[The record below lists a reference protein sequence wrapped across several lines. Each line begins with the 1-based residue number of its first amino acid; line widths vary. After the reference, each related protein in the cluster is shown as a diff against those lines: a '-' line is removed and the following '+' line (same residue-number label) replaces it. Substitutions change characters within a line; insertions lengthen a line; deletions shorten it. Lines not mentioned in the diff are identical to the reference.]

1 MRIPENVKP
10 GRQGRKLLSLSDEL
24 FALRMNGYTLR
35 SLQEILKANDVLVSI
50 QTISVELKKRNGQQA
65 KPRKDKTTVD
75 QSTEK
80 QDAATGKVETPQT
93 EQALRQPQAKRQRV
107 NVAEFFANAVD
118 NPLITRK
125 QGPKP

>member
-65 KPRKDKTTVD
+65 KRRKDKTTVD
-75 QSTEK
+75 QSTPK
-80 QDAATGKVETPQT
+80 QDVAPGKISSQQKTGMGKDAVQSFFNQDALSDPLLKR
-93 EQALRQPQAKRQRV
+93 ALRSTQ
-107 NVAEFFANAVD
+107 
-118 NPLITRK
+118 
-125 QGPKP
+125 

>member
-65 KPRKDKTTVD
+65 KRRNVKTTVD
-75 QSTEK
+75 QSTPK
-80 QDAATGKVETPQT
+80 QDVAPGKISSQKTGMGKDAVQSFFNQDALSDPLLKR
-93 EQALRQPQAKRQRV
+93 ALRSTQ
-107 NVAEFFANAVD
+107 
-118 NPLITRK
+118 
-125 QGPKP
+125 